1 MLRMKTI
8 LAIAR
13 KEWNNYFS
21 SPQALIFIG
30 VFLAASLLVFF
41 WVETFFARGVAEM
54 RPLFRWMPLLLIF
67 LVAALTMRQWS
78 EEQRSGSL
86 EMLLTLPVPTW
97 QLVAGKFLAV
107 MGLVALALALT
118 LPLTLTVALLGNL
131 DWGPVIGGYVAALLM
146 ASAYAAIGL
155 FVSSRTDNQIVALI
169 LTALVG
175 GAFYLVGSPLVVDFV
190 SGSTAEFFRA
200 LGTGSRFESI
210 ERGVIDLRD
219 LVYYVTLALVF
230 LTLNAWSL
238 DRKRWSAGPRSAE
251 YRRAANLTGGL
262 VALNLIAVN
271 VWMGPLQALRADLT
285 AQREFS
291 LSTATLNLL
300 ADLQEPLLIRA
311 YISEKTHPLLA
322 PLTPRVR
329 DLLQEY
335 QIAGRGRVAAEV
347 VDPIT
352 DPNLEAEAARTYGI
366 QPTPVQVAGRYE
378 ASIINTYF
386 DILVRYGDQN
396 TVLNFRDLIEVE
408 QRRDGTVDVRLRNLE
423 YDLTRAIKK
432 VTSGFRGIE
441 SVFAALQQP
450 ARLTILVTRQ
460 TLPEPFKD
468 APALMEKVAQEL
480 QQKSGGKFEYQVVD
494 PDQPNVTFT
503 RQMLVERY
511 GLRPTPVSL
520 FGLESFYLNMLLE
533 MDGKTQPIYPE
544 GEFTESSVRTALE
557 SALKRNVGGFLNVIG
572 LWTPPAPPSM
582 FGAPNPS
589 QWQLIREQ
597 LSREYT
603 VRDVD
608 LSTGRVP
615 PDVNALL
622 IIGPRN
628 LDDKARYAIDQYLMQ
643 GGAVVVAGGGYALM
657 LGFGSPILEPV
668 QSGLA
673 EMLEHYGVKIGE
685 GLVMDPQNEPF
696 PVEVNRD
703 IGGLIVREIQ
713 AVNYPFFVD
722 VRPNG
727 MDRASPIVS
736 RLPAVTMNFVSP
748 VEVDEQKN
756 ANRKVTTLLRS
767 TDQSWV
773 RNNANA
779 QPDFQAYPEFGFPVE
794 GERKARALAV
804 AIQGS
809 FESFFK
815 GKPSPLQA
823 TPTPAPTPAPGATPE
838 PTPTPTPVRPV
849 GATIEQSPD
858 TARLVVIG
866 SADFLNDALL
876 NLSARLGQ
884 ERYLNSLQFMQ
895 NVADWTVEELDLLDI
910 RTRGTVA
917 RALRPLTES
926 ERRAWE
932 IANYAVVVAA
942 LFAIGLI
949 WQLRQR
955 AEPPMQLAPATVPAR
970 SGDVRAPQKEVR

>member
-1 MLRMKTI
+1 MKTI

-30 VFLAASLLVFF
+30 VFLAASLFIFF
-41 WVETFFARGVAEM
+41 WGETFFARGVAEM

-118 LPLTLTVALLGNL
+118 LPLTFTVALLGNL
-131 DWGPVIGGYVAALLM
+131 DWGPVIGGYIAALLM

-169 LTALVG
+169 VTALVG
-175 GAFYLVGSPLVVDFV
+175 GAFYLIGSPLVVDFV

-219 LVYYVTLALVF
+219 LAYYVTLALIF

-238 DRKRWSAGPRSAE
+238 DRKRWSAGPRTAE
-251 YRRAANLTGGL
+251 YRRAANLTSGL
-262 VALNLIAVN
+262 VALNLVAVN

-291 LSTATLNLL
+291 LSPATLNLL
-300 ADLQEPLLIRA
+300 NDLQEPLLIRA

-329 DLLQEY
+329 DMLREY
-335 QIAGRGRVAAEV
+335 QIAGRGQVTAEV

-378 ASIINTYF
+378 ASLINTYF

-408 QRRDGTVDVRLRNLE
+408 QRRDGTIDVRLRNLE

-441 SVFAALQQP
+441 SVFAALQKP

-460 TLPEPFKD
+460 TLPEAFKD
-468 APALMEKVAQEL
+468 VPGLMEKVAQEI

-494 PDQPNVTFT
+494 PDQPNVAFT
-503 RQMLVERY
+503 RKTLVERY
-511 GLRPTPVSL
+511 GLQPTPVSL
-520 FGLESFYLNMLLE
+520 FGLDSFYLNMLLE
-533 MDGKTQPIYPE
+533 IDGKTQAIYPE
-544 GEFTESSVRTALE
+544 GDFTESSIRTAIE

-572 LWTPPAPPSM
+572 LWTPPPQMAM
-582 FGAPNPS
+582 FGRADPGN
-589 QWQLIREQ
+589 WRLIREQ
-597 LSREYT
+597 LGREYT

-608 LSTGRVP
+608 LSTGQVP
-615 PDVNALL
+615 PDVNTL
-622 IIGPRN
+622 IVIGPRN

-643 GGAVVVAGGGYALM
+643 GGSVVIAGGNYSLM

-668 QSGLA
+668 QNGLN
-673 EMLEHYGVKIGE
+673 EMLEHYGVKIGQ

-703 IGGLIVREIQ
+703 IGGLIVRELQ

-722 VRPNG
+722 VRPDG
-727 MDRASPIVS
+727 MDRNNPIVS

-748 VEVDEQKN
+748 IEVDEQKN

-773 RNNANA
+773 RTDANV
-779 QPDFQAYPEFGFPVE
+779 QPDFQTHPEFGFPVE
-794 GERKARALAV
+794 GARKSRPLAV

-815 GKPSPLQA
+815 GRPSPLQA
-823 TPTPAPTPAPGATPE
+823 TPTPAPTPAPDATPE
-838 PTPTPTPVRPV
+838 PTSTPEPVRPV
-849 GATIEQSPD
+849 GATIPQSPD

-876 NLSARLGQ
+876 ELSSRLGQ

-895 NVADWTVEELDLLDI
+895 NVADWTVEDLELLDI
-910 RTRGTVA
+910 RTRGTVT
-917 RALRPLTES
+917 RALRPLAES

-932 IANYAVVVAA
+932 IANYVVVVAT
-942 LFAIGLI
+942 LFAIGVI
-949 WQLRQR
+949 WRLRQR
-955 AEPPMQLAPATVPAR
+955 AEPPMQLAPVTVPVRVGDAR
-970 SGDVRAPQKEVR
+970 PMRKEVS